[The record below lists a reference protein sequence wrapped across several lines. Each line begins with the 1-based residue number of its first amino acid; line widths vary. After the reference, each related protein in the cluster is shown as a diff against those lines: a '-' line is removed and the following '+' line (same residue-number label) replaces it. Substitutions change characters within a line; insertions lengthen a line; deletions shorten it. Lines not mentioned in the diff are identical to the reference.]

1 MWHAPHLGLLWSKD
15 NLASLFPFL
24 GREPLWSR
32 TESMH
37 GGGQKQNQKYSWKKK
52 DFKVFISRS
61 GNDFV
66 TLPSIITSVLMI
78 VIFIII
84 TLVKRY
90 SVSPRSPVKS
100 VRTEQNGGLAVAWR
114 EWLRYCLYCCMRVVF
129 PHWELMTINNWG
141 VLLFMQLLF
150 LASSFYSTSIEIW
163 WTAQLPLC
171 LVFLD
176 ALARTHT
183 HASCLV

>member
-1 MWHAPHLGLLWSKD
+1 MAENLCGLELRVCAGADRSKTK
-15 NLASLFPFL
+15 NIP
-24 GREPLWSR
+24 E
-32 TESMH
+32 
-37 GGGQKQNQKYSWKKK
+37 KKP

-84 TLVKRY
+84 ALVKRY

-114 EWLRYCLYCCMRVVF
+114 E
-129 PHWELMTINNWG
+129 
-141 VLLFMQLLF
+141 
-150 LASSFYSTSIEIW
+150 
-163 WTAQLPLC
+163 
-171 LVFLD
+171 
-176 ALARTHT
+176 
-183 HASCLV
+183 

>member
-1 MWHAPHLGLLWSKD
+1 MAC
-15 NLASLFPFL
+15 ASLRFVMIQRQLSFPLPF
-24 GREPLWSR
+24 
-32 TESMH
+32 
-37 GGGQKQNQKYSWKKK
+37 SWPRISKNIPEKKN
-52 DFKVFISRS
+52 DFKVFILRS

-84 TLVKRY
+84 ALVKRY

-114 EWLRYCLYCCMRVVF
+114 EWLRYCLYCCVRVVF

-141 VLLFMQLLF
+141 VLLFLQLLF

-163 WTAQLPLC
+163 WTAQLPSC

-176 ALARTHT
+176 ARTHML
-183 HASCLV
+183 LV

>member
-1 MWHAPHLGLLWSKD
+1 MAC
-15 NLASLFPFL
+15 ASLRFVMIQRQLSFPLPFSWPRISAVSNWEYAR
-24 GREPLWSR
+24 GR
-32 TESMH
+32 TEA
-37 GGGQKQNQKYSWKKK
+37 KPKIFLKKK
-52 DFKVFISRS
+52 NDFKVFISRS

-84 TLVKRY
+84 ALVKRY

-114 EWLRYCLYCCMRVVF
+114 EWLRYCLYCCVRVVF

-141 VLLFMQLLF
+141 VLPFLQLLF

-163 WTAQLPLC
+163 WTAQLPSC

-176 ALARTHT
+176 TLARTDT